1 MRAREIRGD
10 FSFGEEI
17 LDIADITADDAAVSG
32 ISAYE
37 TDWPS

>member
-17 LDIADITADDAAVSG
+17 LDIADITADDAAG
-32 ISAYE
+32 R
-37 TDWPS
+37 PR